1 MVVSKNEEIASQF
14 DKYVEDITKVL
25 DIKRWHSLTL

>member
-14 DKYVEDITKVL
+14 DKYFKDITKVL
-25 DIKRWHSLTL
+25 DIKKWHSLTL